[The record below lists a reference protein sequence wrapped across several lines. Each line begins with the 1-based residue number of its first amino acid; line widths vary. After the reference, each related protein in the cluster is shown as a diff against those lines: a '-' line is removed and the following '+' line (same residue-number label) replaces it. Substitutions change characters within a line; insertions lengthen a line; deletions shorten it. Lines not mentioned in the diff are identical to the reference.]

1 MEGLHEAASCISIKL
16 LANTIVTSRGTS
28 KKQSFSIRKEKTI
41 KCQISANNPVPYAFP
56 SALAP
61 N

>member
-28 KKQSFSIRKEKTI
+28 KKQSFQLERKNH
-41 KCQISANNPVPYAFP
+41 QVSDQRQ
-56 SALAP
+56 
-61 N
+61 